1 MSRAR
6 GDARDALERR
16 PLFGGAVLVDVPTRF
31 RDVSSVVPVPDHQ
44 EVFADGARDETLVV
58 ELVDAIARE
67 GEDLRAFAFADAC
80 EAMEASSATYVRGR
94 ERARDDDARARGAS
108 ETHVAYGVARV
119 RRSRETSA
127 NDIDLW
133 GGIVRV
139 RSKRTD
145 ALIWHAR
152 PFAFDGDATTPGGER
167 ARPSDA
173 DAARA
178 GVVECSDVL
187 DAALNSFEIVDWGLF
202 GDEDGEG

>member
-1 MSRAR
+1 MSRAD
-6 GDARDALERR
+6 GDALETRR
-16 PLFGGAVLVDVPTRF
+16 LFGGAVVLDVARRF
-31 RDVSSVVPVPDHQ
+31 RDLSSVVPVPDHQ

-80 EAMEASSATYVRGR
+80 EEMEASSATYVRGR
-94 ERARDDDARARGAS
+94 ERARGEDDARGRGTS

-139 RSKRTD
+139 ASKRTD

-173 DAARA
+173 DAVRA
-178 GVVECSDVL
+178 GAVECSDVL

-202 GDEDGEG
+202 GDEAGEG

>member
-1 MSRAR
+1 MSRAD
-6 GDARDALERR
+6 GDALETRR
-16 PLFGGAVLVDVPTRF
+16 LFGGAVVLDVPRRF
-31 RDVSSVVPVPDHQ
+31 RDLSSVVPVPDHQ

-58 ELVDAIARE
+58 ELVDAIGGAGYYWGGWGCGDGGVELDGARAPS
-67 GEDLRAFAFADAC
+67 G
-80 EAMEASSATYVRGR
+80 RGR
-94 ERARDDDARARGAS
+94 ERARGEDDARGRGTS

-139 RSKRTD
+139 ASKRTD

-173 DAARA
+173 DAVRA
-178 GVVECSDVL
+178 GAVECSDVL

-202 GDEDGEG
+202 GDEAGEG